1 MPNFQINHLVHTY
14 PGLRFS
20 NLAKSVAYGVVK
32 DSIREAY
39 VHCASFMNKTRGFDS
54 YTEGKKGWKG
64 RGGRKERSWK
74 GQLASLL
81 ARCNISINLRA

>member
-1 MPNFQINHLVHTY
+1 MAATRINHPVHTY

-54 YTEGKKGWKG
+54 YTEDV
-64 RGGRKERSWK
+64 RF
-74 GQLASLL
+74 
-81 ARCNISINLRA
+81 ILRLVS